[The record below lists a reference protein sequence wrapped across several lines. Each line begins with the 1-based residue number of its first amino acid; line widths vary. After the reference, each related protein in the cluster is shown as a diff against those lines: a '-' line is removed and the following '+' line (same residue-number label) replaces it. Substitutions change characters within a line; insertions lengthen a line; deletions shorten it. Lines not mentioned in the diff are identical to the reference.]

1 MILILATVK
10 MNAVKTSS
18 KKKTVRLAQPENDIV
33 ITQCYIV
40 VFFKSSFVM
49 SYFERG
55 FSDVFT
61 SSVSCTYSNET
72 MCNSPLQCHQDV
84 FAQKFY
90 SQNVPPTVL
99 QTVLPRRADPAELK
113 AIFEK
118 V

>member
-1 MILILATVK
+1 MQSK
-10 MNAVKTSS
+10 PPPKKT
-18 KKKTVRLAQPENDIV
+18 KTVRVAQPENDIV

-49 SYFERG
+49 LYFERG

-84 FAQKFY
+84 FVQKFY